1 MNKTRAEIELPLEAL
16 RLAARARQSFSGL
29 TDPEIVISLVER
41 GLEVKEREREAGICP
56 PLPPFLNTYSRNG
69 VG

>member
-1 MNKTRAEIELPLEAL
+1 MNKTHAETELPLEAL
-16 RLAARARQSFSGL
+16 RLAATMRYRFPGL
-29 TDPEIVISLVER
+29 TDPEIVIALVER

-56 PLPPFLNTYSRNG
+56 PLPPFLNSYSRNG